1 MAVNLH
7 DPCTVTITKISSYV
21 TRQIFFIIYIILMGG
36 GLAWYRKGLM
46 EDFAIQQL
54 ELNAL

>member
-7 DPCTVTITKISSYV
+7 DPYTVTITKTSSYV
-21 TRQIFFIIYIILMGG
+21 TRQIFFFMYIILMGG
-36 GLAWYRKGLM
+36 GLAWYKKELM
-46 EDFAIQQL
+46 EDFAMQQL